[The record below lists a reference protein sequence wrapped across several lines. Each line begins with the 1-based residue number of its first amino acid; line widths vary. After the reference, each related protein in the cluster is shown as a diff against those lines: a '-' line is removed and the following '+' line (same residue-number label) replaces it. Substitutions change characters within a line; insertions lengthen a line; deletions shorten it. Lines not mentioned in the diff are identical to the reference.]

1 MPDSFRLECYAMLLY
16 VEGGLSTCKAID
28 RYLAAKTL
36 IPPNLAGYLVEP
48 FDEKYGV
55 EMSSK

>member
-1 MPDSFRLECYAMLLY
+1 MLLY

-36 IPPNLAGYLVEP
+36 IPPKLAGYLVEP